1 MQFVKQPV
9 ERKLSEALG
18 VPVTIERLNLSPLS
32 GSLEVSTVVVGTLA
46 TVRRVRATVSV
57 GALLRKELV
66 IKSLVIEGPVIT
78 IARQPNGSL
87 NVPQRPAKPSTTTE
101 EPAEGDA
108 SSKWSLAAEKVQ
120 LLDGAVHFRDGAYH
134 LSAERVVGELAQKA
148 DGVHV
153 TALAAS
159 VGRRDE
165 ALDLGEARA
174 HGVLGGVDSI
184 AKIMSASL
192 DATFEIAELIKGSV
206 KSQLLASR
214 AFEVKV
220 SGAVVLSMLRKL
232 LPGKL
237 LPDVNIEGHVQ
248 LMVDASMSAQDGLRV
263 KQFTLRGEDLR
274 QRASVVA

>member
-18 VPVTIERLNLSPLS
+18 DPVTIERLNLSPLS
-32 GSLEVSTVVVGTLA
+32 GSLEVVNVVVGTLA
-46 TVRRVRATVSV
+46 TVRRIRATVSV

-78 IARQPNGSL
+78 IARQPDGSL
-87 NVPQRPAKPSTTTE
+87 NFPKRAAKPSTA
-101 EPAEGDA
+101 AEGSADGDA
-108 SSKWSLAAEKVQ
+108 PSKWSLAAEKVQ

-134 LSAERVVGELAQKA
+134 LSAERVVAELAQKA

-165 ALDLGEARA
+165 PLDLGEARA

-192 DATFEIAELIKGSV
+192 DATFETAELIKGSV
-206 KSQLLASR
+206 KAPSLASR
-214 AFEVKV
+214 AFEVNV

-232 LPGKL
+232 LPARL
-237 LPDVNIEGHVQ
+237 LPDVNIEGRVQ
-248 LMVDASMSAQDGLRV
+248 LTVDASVSARDGLRV

-274 QRASVVA
+274 TRDSAVA

>member
-32 GSLEVSTVVVGTLA
+32 GSLEVSNVVVGTLA
-46 TVRRVRATVSV
+46 TVRRVKAAVSV

-66 IKSLVIEGPVIT
+66 IKSLVIEGPSIT
-78 IARQPNGSL
+78 IARQPDGSL

-108 SSKWSLAAEKVQ
+108 PSKWSLAAEQVQ

-192 DATFEIAELIKGSV
+192 DATFEIAELVKGSV
-206 KSQLLASR
+206 KSQSLASR

-237 LPDVNIEGHVQ
+237 LSDVNIEGHVQ